1 MLNHLLLFWAN
12 GKEREVGGEAEIGR
26 GRGQPGAGS
35 KDQPQ
40 LEGNSCGPDLKSTV
54 SNPDDK
60 HLKDR
65 D

>member
-1 MLNHLLLFWAN
+1 MA
-12 GKEREVGGEAEIGR
+12 KRERWVGQQRLVG

-40 LEGNSCGPDLKSTV
+40 LEGNSCEPDLKSTV
-54 SNPDDK
+54 SNLDGK

-65 D
+65 N